1 MGRAS
6 SSGVG
11 SPRVRAPASVFF
23 PSLASRLAS
32 RLVAAVASPRERPFR
47 PLTLDR
53 SSRAGPPLVLAS
65 LLPGRVETVPLDVL
79 LTDDVRISVRVVAR
93 AAAAAAAAA
102 SRARFA
108 VHLTGDVDLT
118 FEQDLVSESD
128 SDSDSPPRET
138 RAFDASE
145 EDVDMRHSE
154 DEDAPP
160 SDSGDESDSWGSG
173 DDLEDLAAAVAAD
186 AADAA
191 TADDTTKRANG
202 DDDASIAARRAA
214 ASRGAAGGGWTT
226 PVPGADDAQLRRW
239 EGSGDWA
246 YHVQTSGA
254 RQHRRSSRRPDFSWT
269 GTLRPREVSPRRA
282 VPSLGWLSPLPDYA
296 RTGWPDEEFG
306 SELQRKLEVKTE
318 AQMAKMR
325 AASSLGRAVMDAVAA
340 AIAPGVT
347 TDELDRV
354 CHAMTLC
361 NGAYPSPRR
370 YMGFPKSICT
380 SVNEVVC
387 HGIPDAR
394 PLEDGDIVNLDVT
407 VCLNGYHGDLN
418 ETYLVGTGAGHPER
432 TEASKKLMA
441 AALECLELAIARCRP
456 GTRFR
461 DLGEVIQTRAH
472 ADGFGVVKDFCGHGI
487 GELFHCA
494 PNVPHYARNKAAGT
508 MRPGMTFTI
517 EPMVNEGTHK
527 TKTWPDGWTAVTAD
541 GGRSAQY
548 EHTLAITETG
558 VEVLTARTPNSKPL
572 W

>member
-1 MGRAS
+1 M
-6 SSGVG
+6 
-11 SPRVRAPASVFF
+11 
-23 PSLASRLAS
+23 
-32 RLVAAVASPRERPFR
+32 
-47 PLTLDR
+47 
-53 SSRAGPPLVLAS
+53 
-65 LLPGRVETVPLDVL
+65 
-79 LTDDVRISVRVVAR
+79 RISVRVVAR
-93 AAAAAAAAA
+93 AAAAAVA

-108 VHLTGDVDLT
+108 VHLTGDVDRT
-118 FEQDLVSESD
+118 FDQDLVSD
-128 SDSDSPPRET
+128 SDSDSDAPPRET
-138 RAFDASE
+138 RASAASE

-154 DEDAPP
+154 DEDAPR

-173 DDLEDLAAAVAAD
+173 DDLDDPSAAVAAN
-186 AADAA
+186 AANAA
-191 TADDTTKRANG
+191 TADDATKRANG

-214 ASRGAAGGGWTT
+214 ATRGAAGGGWTSLI
-226 PVPGADDAQLRRW
+226 PGADDAQLRRW
-239 EGSGDWA
+239 DGSGDWA

-254 RQHRRSSRRPDFSWT
+254 RQHRRSSRRPDFAWT

-282 VPSLGWLSPLPDYA
+282 VPTLGWLSPLPDYA

-325 AASSLGRAVMDAVAA
+325 AACSLGRAVMDAVAA

-380 SVNEVVC
+380 SVNAVVC

-394 PLEDGDIVNLDVT
+394 PLEDGDIINLDVT
-407 VCLNGYHGDLN
+407 VCLDGYHGDLN
-418 ETYLVGTGAGHPER
+418 ETYLVGTGAADPER

-494 PNVPHYARNKAAGT
+494 PNVPHYSRNKAAGT
-508 MRPGMTFTI
+508 MRPGMTFTV

-558 VEVLTARTPNSKPL
+558 VEVLTARTPNSTPL